1 MSILLKW
8 FAMLN
13 KRLYKKAS
21 FIAVLLLIPVAVI
34 SFSVLAKEESGF
46 ATIIVA
52 QENKEDRVSS
62 EIVNELVNDRGL
74 LLFKEAESPEQAI
87 NTIEKGEA
95 DIVWIFPADM
105 TDGIDRYLDG
115 EDAFIRIIERDS
127 NVVAKLSRE
136 KLAVIVYKHC
146 AKANYIKYVRTNFEE
161 LEGMSDTELFKFYNE
176 FSPSEE
182 LFLFGS
188 LEGEFQDSESKG
200 YLLSPV
206 RGLLA
211 VVLMLCGL
219 AAILYYLND
228 EKKGTFAAVPMQ
240 KKPAVKFGCIF
251 IAVLNTVVVMVAA
264 LGLSGLCTVWYRELA
279 ATLLFL
285 LCCSSFCYLLL
296 ELFKS
301 VKIIGA
307 LLPVLVV
314 VMIAV
319 CPIFFDLRGLRYVQL
334 VFPPTYYINAIYSDR
349 FLLYMLGYAVVTT
362 AAGYFTYRFIRKGK
376 N

>member
-95 DIVWIFPADM
+95 DIVWILPADM

-127 NVVAKLSRE
+127 NVVAKVARE
-136 KLAVIVYKHC
+136 KFAVIVYKHC
-146 AKANYIKYVRTNFEE
+146 AKANYIKYIRTHFEE
-161 LEGMSDTELFKFYNE
+161 LEDMSDTELFKYYNE
-176 FSPSEE
+176 FDPGEE

-188 LEGEFQDSESKG
+188 PEGEFQRVESSG

-206 RGLLA
+206 RGLLS
-211 VVLMLCGL
+211 VVVMLCGI
-219 AAILYYLND
+219 AAALYYLSD
-228 EKKGTFAAVPMQ
+228 EKKGTFAGVPMQ
-240 KKPAVKFGCIF
+240 KKPAVKFGCIL
-251 IAVLNTVVVMVAA
+251 IAVFNTVVVMMVSLA
-264 LGLSGLCTVWYRELA
+264 LSGLCTVWYRELA
-279 ATLLFL
+279 ATLLFI
-285 LCCSSFCYLLL
+285 LCCTSFCYLLL
-296 ELFKS
+296 ELFGSIKT
-301 VKIIGA
+301 IGA
-307 LLPVLVV
+307 LLPVLVIA
-314 VMIAV
+314 MIAI
-319 CPIFFDLRGLRYVQL
+319 CPIFFDFRSVQYIQL
-334 VFPPTYYINAIYSDR
+334 LFPPTYYINAIRSDR
-349 FLLYMLGYAVVTT
+349 FFLYMIGYAVLTT
-362 AAGYFTYRFIRKGK
+362 GAGYFVYRFIRKGK
-376 N
+376 I

>member
-127 NVVAKLSRE
+127 NVVAKVARE
-136 KLAVIVYKHC
+136 KFAVIVYKHC
-146 AKANYIKYVRTNFEE
+146 AKANYIKYIRTHFEE
-161 LEGMSDTELFKFYNE
+161 LEDMSDTELFKYYNE
-176 FSPSEE
+176 FDPGEE

-188 LEGEFQDSESKG
+188 PEGEFQRVESSG

-206 RGLLA
+206 RGLLS
-211 VVLMLCGL
+211 VVVMLCGI
-219 AAILYYLND
+219 AAALYYLSD
-228 EKKGTFAAVPMQ
+228 EKKGTFAGVPMQ
-240 KKPAVKFGCIF
+240 KKPAVKFGCIL
-251 IAVLNTVVVMVAA
+251 IAVFNTVVVMMVSLA
-264 LGLSGLCTVWYRELA
+264 LSGLCTVWYRELA
-279 ATLLFL
+279 ATLLFI
-285 LCCSSFCYLLL
+285 LCCTSFCYLLL
-296 ELFKS
+296 ELFGSIKT
-301 VKIIGA
+301 IGA
-307 LLPVLVV
+307 LLPVLVIA
-314 VMIAV
+314 MIAI
-319 CPIFFDLRGLRYVQL
+319 CPIFFDFRSVQYIQL
-334 VFPPTYYINAIYSDR
+334 LFPPTYYINAIRSDR
-349 FLLYMLGYAVVTT
+349 FFLYMIGYAVLTT
-362 AAGYFTYRFIRKGK
+362 GAGYFVYRFIRKGK
-376 N
+376 I